1 MWPYDFVCV
10 YYSHIKKEEN
20 AAIFVKMNGF
30 WEHYAK
36 WSKSDR
42 EREILYDLIY
52 VELKK
57 KKPWK
62 EIRSVVITVGMGL
75 WGTGIEWTWSKGTN
89 FLV

>member
-20 AAIFVKMNGF
+20 AIYVKMNGF
-30 WEHYAK
+30 WEYYAK

-57 KKPWK
+57 KHEK
-62 EIRSVVITVGMGL
+62 RSDQWLSLSG
-75 WGTGIEWTWSKGTN
+75 
-89 FLV
+89 